1 MKENYTFVAGCVT
14 AFILALTSMGFAQDA
29 TIAKDVVL
37 QKSKAVQAKYNI
49 VKAQWYD
56 IYELGLV
63 SGADEAG
70 KILQDAQQALS
81 AGDNNKA
88 NELLGRADGLL
99 SAYSKK
105 DLPVFDPQK
114 PLSNPKDLGKIRKA
128 TMSDVAQLEM
138 GGLPRWNYWFNF
150 SGKGDDG
157 NLYAVYF
164 CVNYHGTGAQTPPI
178 LVVVSCDKTPGQ
190 HDDYSMNVVATR
202 QEGADKLSFMAREG
216 SKKLN
221 YTIRNDKTT
230 IRFDSDKFSADLTLL
245 TPFSFWYNKGEQP
258 VMIVPGSPGAG
269 FEEPGLASGT
279 LVVGGKKVK
288 VFGFAE
294 LENYFCGGKGAA
306 DYRTALFKYGNEWW
320 VAFGADQLQGM
331 FVATGPYK
339 DSGLYIDG
347 QYVIPSEFHIVQ
359 GEARKVFSIE
369 AKTSAG
375 DLNLTFNMWGWNPA
389 LMEYWGTVE
398 GTLAGKKISNGYC
411 WLEHVPQIKMAESAT
426 PASGRK
432 IGPGKK

>member
-1 MKENYTFVAGCVT
+1 MKKKFALITGCVL
-14 AFILALTSMGFAQDA
+14 AFVLALTSVGFAQDA
-29 TIAKDVVL
+29 AITKDVVQ
-37 QKSKAVQAKYNI
+37 QKIKAVQAKYDI

-63 SGADEAG
+63 PGADEAG
-70 KILQDAQQALS
+70 KLLADVQQAIS

-88 NELLGRADGLL
+88 NDLLGQADSLL
-99 SAYSKK
+99 NVYSKK

-114 PLSNPKDLGKIRKA
+114 PLSNPEDLGKIRKA
-128 TMSDVAQLEM
+128 TMADVAQLEM

-157 NLYAVYF
+157 NLYAIYF
-164 CVNYHGTGAQTPPI
+164 CVNYHGTDAQTPPI
-178 LVVVSCDKTPGQ
+178 LVVISSDKTPGK
-190 HDDYSMNVVATR
+190 HDDYSMNVVATIDKD
-202 QEGADKLSFMAREG
+202 ADKLSFIAKED
-216 SKKLN
+216 SKTLN

-230 IRFDSDKFSADLTLL
+230 IQFNSEKFSADLTLS
-245 TPFSFWYNKGEQP
+245 TPFSFWYNKGNQP

-269 FEEPGLASGT
+269 FEEPGLASGSIIIA
-279 LVVGGKKVK
+279 GKKIK
-288 VFGFAE
+288 VSGFAE

-306 DYRTALFKYGNEWW
+306 DYRTALLKFGNEWW
-320 VAFGADQLQGM
+320 MPFATDQVQGI

-339 DSGLYIDG
+339 DAGLYING
-347 QYVIPSEFHIVQ
+347 KYVIPSEFHIVQ
-359 GEARKVFSIE
+359 GEARKVFSIN

-398 GTLAGKKISNGYC
+398 GMLDGKKLTTGYC
-411 WLEHVPQIKMAESAT
+411 WLEHVPQIKVAESGV
-426 PASGRK
+426 PVNGRK